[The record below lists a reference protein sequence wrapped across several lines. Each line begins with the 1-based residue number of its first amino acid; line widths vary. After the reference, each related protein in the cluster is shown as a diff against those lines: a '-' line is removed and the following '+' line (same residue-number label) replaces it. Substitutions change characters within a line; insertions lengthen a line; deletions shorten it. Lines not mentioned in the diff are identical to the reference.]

1 MFLGFSNNR
10 SDKPEVKIR
19 TTENCQMPFVLFSKS
34 ALRIHFSMLR
44 CALFTKQ
51 WVKYIFFHQDFEIEM
66 ILWIQEAEHV
76 TFVHSFGPYGTVFV
90 LFCFLQQ
97 TTCMQCFKYSTHYS
111 VVYWHSPL
119 QAQSAVHFKAALT
132 HEQLPRHP
140 FLQPHLTSL
149 LLLAATSEVLSRV
162 DPNRLN
168 KTTIPSLVDKEAVD

>member
-66 ILWIQEAEHV
+66 IL
-76 TFVHSFGPYGTVFV
+76 
-90 LFCFLQQ
+90 
-97 TTCMQCFKYSTHYS
+97 
-111 VVYWHSPL
+111 
-119 QAQSAVHFKAALT
+119 
-132 HEQLPRHP
+132 
-140 FLQPHLTSL
+140 
-149 LLLAATSEVLSRV
+149 
-162 DPNRLN
+162 
-168 KTTIPSLVDKEAVD
+168 